1 MSIVLSF
8 HSKEVTVEL
17 DELIMSSMLGKQEK
31 LLVNKMWAEEFL
43 GAEAGR
49 HHVPPLFPMCN
60 S

>member
-17 DELIMSSMLGKQEK
+17 DKLNMSNMLGKQEK
-31 LLVNKMWAEEFL
+31 LLVNKMCAKEIL
-43 GAEAGR
+43 GAEAGK
-49 HHVPPLFPMCN
+49 HYVSPLTPMCN